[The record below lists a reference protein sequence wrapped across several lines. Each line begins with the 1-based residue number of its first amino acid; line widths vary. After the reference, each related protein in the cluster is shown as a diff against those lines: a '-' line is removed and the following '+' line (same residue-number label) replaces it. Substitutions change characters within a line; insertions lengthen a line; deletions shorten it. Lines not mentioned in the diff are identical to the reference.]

1 MKLFDPWQD
10 TISIISGAKVRR
22 TPRPGEHF
30 LQPEQPRRSMRV
42 RKRLILYVNRFRFR
56 IAKRRNRASQ
66 DNVRVLP
73 EVTWS
78 EE

>member
-10 TISIISGAKVRR
+10 TISILSGAKVRR

-30 LQPEQPRRSMRV
+30 IQPEQLRRSVSV
-42 RKRLILYVNRFRFR
+42 RERLVLYVNRFRFR
-56 IAKRRNRASQ
+56 IGKSRNRASQ
-66 DNVRVLP
+66 VEVRVVP